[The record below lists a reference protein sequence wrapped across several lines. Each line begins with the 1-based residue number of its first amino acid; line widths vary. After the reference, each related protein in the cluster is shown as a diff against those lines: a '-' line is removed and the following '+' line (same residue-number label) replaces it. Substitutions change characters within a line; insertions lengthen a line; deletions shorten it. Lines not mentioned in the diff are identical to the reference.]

1 MLSRT
6 CTMATELCLG
16 GGWGPECLS
25 LNRQAHK
32 NEYSYTVGR
41 RPKDL
46 HPIIK
51 ALILQSVVQPAA
63 KPAAFV
69 IWILTEE
76 VFHLSFPF
84 LS

>member
-1 MLSRT
+1 MSSRT
-6 CTMATELCLG
+6 CTMTIQLCLG

-25 LNRQAHK
+25 LNRQAYE

-51 ALILQSVVQPAA
+51 ALKLQSVVQPAA
-63 KPAAFV
+63 KPTGFRNMD
-69 IWILTEE
+69 
-76 VFHLSFPF
+76 PD
-84 LS
+84 